1 MAKEIYL
8 IGDGMC
14 QVAYPFSLL
23 SVDTLKPLS
32 VLPVTV
38 VEGIPRPSI
47 LKLKK
52 AVKKYSSVNVLNNK
66 TGANTGHV
74 VTPNLSNL
82 INNGYIQE
90 VAKAF
95 KIYLFLEEKLSPFYL
110 KARHLNLVLRMFE
123 ELGSVCKTEL
133 FGTYRVELVVILFT
147 RILDLHNFE
156 LVLQCLTPYEV
167 GCIYCRI
174 GWLKLY
180 NPMKPEGSY
189 ILDIGR
195 TWEERQV
202 LKMLCG
208 LEVREPGDNW
218 LSQSFQ
224 RDDVRYSFYIY
235 NCMYTCT
242 CILVFM

>member
-14 QVAYPFSLL
+14 QVAFPFSLL
-23 SVDTLKPLS
+23 SVDKLKPLS
-32 VLPVTV
+32 ISPVTV
-38 VEGIPRPSI
+38 VEGTPRPTN
-47 LKLKK
+47 LKLKR
-52 AVKKYSSVNVLNNK
+52 AVKKISSVKILSNK
-66 TGANTGHV
+66 AGANAGNV
-74 VTPNLSNL
+74 VTGNLSNL

-90 VAKAF
+90 VAKAS
-95 KIYLFLEEKLSPFYL
+95 KIYLFLEEKLSPYYL

-123 ELGSVCKTEL
+123 ELGSVSKTEL

-189 ILDIGR
+189 ALDIGR

-202 LKMLCG
+202 LKMMCG
-208 LEVREPGDNW
+208 LEVHEPGENW
-218 LSQSFQ
+218 PSQSF
-224 RDDVRYSFYIY
+224 RWDDVRYSFYK
-235 NCMYTCT
+235 
-242 CILVFM
+242 F